1 MKATEGVFDDSV
13 IYVTKQGTQVGVQ
26 GGRIVVRDVSDDPSD
41 QKAATSEADD
51 AAPADEHPN
60 DGPHVLATFPREQ
73 VDTVNVFGGVN
84 FTTPFL
90 AGANEGGI
98 VLNYFSQN
106 GTYRGSFVPQRNTIA
121 EVRRAQYALSRDTEL
136 DIARSMVAAKIRNA
150 RTLLGRK
157 GVRGTEVLR
166 DLGVKATR
174 VETKDD
180 LRGVE
185 GEAAERYFSRLDETL
200 ADGWTFEKRTTRP
213 PEDHINSLLSLTYVF
228 MKNEVLSALRQ
239 LNLDPFLGV
248 LHADRHGRPSLAL
261 DLLEEFR
268 PAFCDALVT
277 RLVNRKTITHDDFRQ
292 DNHLADDVFSTYVEK
307 FDDYMEEEFTHPY
320 FGYRVSRREAVRQQT
335 ILLRKVITDE
345 LDEYHALEFDR

>member
-1 MKATEGVFDDSV
+1 MKATEAVFDDSV

-26 GGRIVVRDVSDDPSD
+26 GGRIEIRDVSDDPPD
-41 QKAATSEADD
+41 QGTETTNAEDAEDSET
-51 AAPADEHPN
+51 PN
-60 DGPHVLATFPREQ
+60 DGPPVLATFPREQ

-90 AGANEGGI
+90 AGANQNSI

-106 GTYRGSFVPQRNTIA
+106 GSYRGSFVPERNTIA
-121 EVRRAQYALSRDTEL
+121 EVRRAQYALSGGAEL
-136 DIARSMVAAKIRNA
+136 DIAKTMIAAKVRNA

-174 VETKDD
+174 VESKDD

-228 MKNEVLSALRQ
+228 IKNEVLSALRQ

-268 PAFCDALVT
+268 PAFCDAFVT
-277 RLVNRKTITHDDFRQ
+277 RLVNRGTITHEDFRQ
-292 DNHLADDVFSTYVEK
+292 DNHLADDVFSTYVDK
-307 FDDYMEEEFTHPY
+307 FDDYMEETFTHPY
-320 FGYRVSRREAVRQQT
+320 FEYEVTRREAIRQQT
-335 ILLRKVITDE
+335 ILLRKAITGE
-345 LDEYHALEFDR
+345 LDEYHALEFKR

>member
-26 GGRIVVRDVSDDPSD
+26 GGRIEIRDVSDDPPD
-41 QKAATSEADD
+41 QGTETTNAEDAEDSET
-51 AAPADEHPN
+51 PN
-60 DGPHVLATFPREQ
+60 DGPPVLATFPREQ

-90 AGANEGGI
+90 AGANQNSI

-106 GTYRGSFVPQRNTIA
+106 GSYRGSFVPERNTIA
-121 EVRRAQYALSRDTEL
+121 EVRRAQYALSEEAEL
-136 DIARSMVAAKIRNA
+136 DIAKVMIAAKVRNA

-174 VETKDD
+174 VESKDD

-228 MKNEVLSALRQ
+228 TKNEVLSALRQ

-268 PAFCDALVT
+268 PAFCDAFVT
-277 RLVNRKTITHDDFRQ
+277 RLVNRGTITHEDFRQ
-292 DNHLADDVFSTYVEK
+292 DNHLADDVFSTYVDK
-307 FDDYMEEEFTHPY
+307 FDDYMEETFTHPY
-320 FGYRVSRREAVRQQT
+320 FEYEVTRREAIRQQT
-335 ILLRKVITDE
+335 ILLRKAITGE
-345 LDEYHALEFDR
+345 LDEYHALEFKR